1 MMNDD
6 FGTFNSVPPDCA
18 NKKADTVFSVLNN
31 DLLLEFFEIN
41 FNLCELQLR
50 NLSFGLKTNQIFH
63 KSKFNDT
70 KFFADTVIDELWLTD
85 RILYAIEK
93 RNVFSSNVSQNYS
106 EKIQNFRAQALNL
119 KKTIAGR

>member
-1 MMNDD
+1 MNDD
-6 FGTFNSVPPDCA
+6 FGAFNSVPPDYA
-18 NKKADTVFSVLNN
+18 NKKADTFLSVLNN
-31 DLLLEFFEIN
+31 DLLLEFFKIN

-50 NLSFGLKTNQIFH
+50 ELSFGLKTDQIFH

-70 KFFADTVIDELWLTD
+70 KFFADMVIDELWLTD

-106 EKIQNFRAQALNL
+106 EKIQNFKAQALDL